1 MKKYTIKQDDC
12 LSLIAERFDTSIEV
26 LQSLNSD
33 QIKNIDL
40 LYTGDTLVLPGSVD
54 EPLAITT
61 GERIPLPT
69 IPTALPIGTGAC
81 EPSKPDY
88 VDILYVPSHP
98 SSEKSVWYALTQEAV
113 DAIKSEK
120 DQLANAIVDND
131 KTQTLQ
137 NLNDLGVLSKFE
149 AKAYDQFL
157 GAKDASRYRELLFAQ
172 LTLKSGASSLY
183 QHGENSFLFSLASNE
198 GLDLSQL
205 EQEALTWEKA
215 KSNMLTSLSL
225 SSGGMGASAIA
236 FNEDIY
242 DLFNNE
248 EAVKKRI
255 FRARAK
261 VQKSLLD
268 HLEDEIAKLEKK
280 AIKQAKELE
289 SDDGTHFVFDKK
301 NKFFTS
307 AKEHDI
313 DKKIKRLYKNRD
325 YTDKEMALQSQADS
339 AKDYTRF
346 WESKVPYDIENRAS
360 FPDHYDHGKFARALI
375 SLNQFGYVVKE
386 QCLTRAELVGEE
398 AYHFG
403 PKCLQTAEFEGWR
416 ETGYFSD
423 DANPLKTSTDADG
436 IVKKLYEDV
445 KGETYADKDADE
457 AGIKAILGEAQVA
470 EWAYYPTLAL
480 IEVIDETIKKH
491 LNDVK
496 AILGVNK
503 LTVPDFCKRLLWV
516 KKVALGRKKALQKIA
531 KERAQKRNVTLF
543 QGKED
548 DAELTLIWNETKHL
562 PQKKKLGKMTR
573 TAFKNEAGYA
583 DIQIV
588 ECSLLSEG
596 EVFYVRGPAWYMPTK
611 TADEL
616 KCLKHVKDI
625 TGKLGFA
632 STSSDAGA
640 VGKNF
645 KDALAE
651 IKKPSMSYLNLSG
664 EAIIKKSL
672 FWSDAFHW
680 QGGVGPNGNEA
691 AYSAS
696 AQSQFF
702 RFTSSAAANFNT
714 PINDLSNIT
723 NQIGVDTN
731 IGAKLNLFNA
741 QLSFSTWLPLKSGN
755 ENIQETSPKD
765 VTGYSVEIPY
775 QNDFGCAVYDAGE
788 LCVRL
793 AASVYGLAAASCQL
807 SAGLAFGPSD
817 NEGIGIRG
825 AAFKAADYNQY
836 ADMNAL
842 ADTGLEMKGTAEA
855 KAKVDVF
862 AGVEVGGTLAAE
874 IHWRPPAAYN
884 KSASNLLQLGE
895 VSSQFA
901 VSYGAG
907 ASAEFKLCFQNGFLI
922 LIAGAKAVCGPGAS
936 GKVAIKLNPINADRF
951 IMCLL
956 GVLRQEGFKYVTIFG
971 DRDEKGVNKDFEEL
985 NSLLTVA
992 LAMGLSLC
1000 DVLLLPTVTYA
1011 KYKKDSLQEEYAP
1024 LMASNFLEDSNQDS
1038 YRKWVTHLPPET
1050 LGNLFACLIND
1061 QEYSIYDRIEDI
1073 GNQVQETR
1081 IETIE
1086 SNYNKNQAK
1095 VIVKIFNWLA
1105 NVKDIENAKAQ
1116 FEKTLFY
1123 MNVHDEN
1130 IRTPAKQW
1138 ENYYVNWCKIKGFVK
1153 RFASGA
1159 DDESK
1164 TLRNMFNIASQK
1176 LCGNMRAA
1184 SYESL
1189 EAKGNGNH
1197 GTIVK
1202 KLNYLAYHEGATQ
1215 NSEALE
1221 AKALIEEQIKT
1232 MKGVKENWT
1241 L

>member
-69 IPTALPIGTGAC
+69 IPAALPIGTGAC
-81 EPSKPDY
+81 ESSKPDY

-120 DQLANAIVDND
+120 DQLASAIVDND
-131 KTQTLQ
+131 KTKTLQ

-157 GAKDASRYRELLFAQ
+157 DTKDASRYRELLFAQ

-225 SSGGMGASAIA
+225 SSGGMGVSAIA

-248 EAVKKRI
+248 EEVKKRI

-261 VQKSLLD
+261 VQKSLLG

-339 AKDYTRF
+339 AENFKMF
-346 WESKVPYDIENRAS
+346 WESEVPSDIESVDS
-360 FPDHYDHGKFARALI
+360 FGSYSPFVLALI

-386 QCLTRAELVGEE
+386 QCLTKAELVGEQ

-403 PKCLQTAEFEGWR
+403 PKCLQTAEFEDWR

-423 DANPLKTSTDADG
+423 DANPLKTSTDANG
-436 IVKKLYEDV
+436 IVKSLYDDV
-445 KGETYADKDADE
+445 KGELYADKDADE

-496 AILGVNK
+496 AILGVNQ
-503 LTVPDFCKRLLWV
+503 LTIPDFCKRLLWV

-588 ECSLLSEG
+588 ECSLLSG
-596 EVFYVRGPAWYMPTK
+596 DEVFYVRGPVWYMPTT

-616 KCLKHVKDI
+616 KCLKHVKNI

-632 STSSDAGA
+632 SASSDAGA
-640 VGKNF
+640 IGKTFN
-645 KDALAE
+645 DALEAL
-651 IKKPSMSYLNLSG
+651 KKPKMPYLNLSG
-664 EAIIKKSL
+664 EAKIKDST

-680 QGGVGPNGNEA
+680 QGGVGPNGKEA
-691 AYSAS
+691 AYTAS

-765 VTGYSVEIPY
+765 VTGYSVKIPY
-775 QNDFGCAVYDAGE
+775 QNDIGKNVY
-788 LCVRL
+788 
-793 AASVYGLAAASCQL
+793 
-807 SAGLAFGPSD
+807 
-817 NEGIGIRG
+817 
-825 AAFKAADYNQY
+825 
-836 ADMNAL
+836 
-842 ADTGLEMKGTAEA
+842 
-855 KAKVDVF
+855 
-862 AGVEVGGTLAAE
+862 
-874 IHWRPPAAYN
+874 
-884 KSASNLLQLGE
+884 
-895 VSSQFA
+895 
-901 VSYGAG
+901 
-907 ASAEFKLCFQNGFLI
+907 
-922 LIAGAKAVCGPGAS
+922 
-936 GKVAIKLNPINADRF
+936 
-951 IMCLL
+951 
-956 GVLRQEGFKYVTIFG
+956 
-971 DRDEKGVNKDFEEL
+971 
-985 NSLLTVA
+985 
-992 LAMGLSLC
+992 
-1000 DVLLLPTVTYA
+1000 
-1011 KYKKDSLQEEYAP
+1011 
-1024 LMASNFLEDSNQDS
+1024 
-1038 YRKWVTHLPPET
+1038 
-1050 LGNLFACLIND
+1050 
-1061 QEYSIYDRIEDI
+1061 
-1073 GNQVQETR
+1073 
-1081 IETIE
+1081 
-1086 SNYNKNQAK
+1086 
-1095 VIVKIFNWLA
+1095 
-1105 NVKDIENAKAQ
+1105 
-1116 FEKTLFY
+1116 
-1123 MNVHDEN
+1123 
-1130 IRTPAKQW
+1130 
-1138 ENYYVNWCKIKGFVK
+1138 
-1153 RFASGA
+1153 
-1159 DDESK
+1159 
-1164 TLRNMFNIASQK
+1164 
-1176 LCGNMRAA
+1176 
-1184 SYESL
+1184 
-1189 EAKGNGNH
+1189 
-1197 GTIVK
+1197 
-1202 KLNYLAYHEGATQ
+1202 
-1215 NSEALE
+1215 
-1221 AKALIEEQIKT
+1221 
-1232 MKGVKENWT
+1232 
-1241 L
+1241 